1 MRNTLLGIILG
12 LTIGAVSQLHT
23 YGELTGEYQTL
34 NGGIAFGTPWGTAC
48 GIEYWGVV
56 GVFCE

>member
-1 MRNTLLGIILG
+1 MRNLMLGVIMG
-12 LTIGAVSQLHT
+12 LTIGAISQLHT
-23 YGELTGEYQTL
+23 YGEIARTL

-48 GIEYWGVV
+48 GLEYWGVV